1 LLDGFGRQIFSQGD
15 NACYAIG
22 WWKNGALYGYAKRIT
37 DRTSYEGLFEND
49 VLRQQNDKT
58 EFKKTE
64 HFAQQIKFSKY
75 ETPIK
80 IANKQPDPAVE
91 EQEKERRKKA
101 RRRKEITARF
111 RRGVYDNSSHLLR
124 R

>member
-1 LLDGFGRQIFSQGD
+1 M
-15 NACYAIG
+15 
-22 WWKNGALYGYAKRIT
+22 YGYAKRIT

-64 HFAQQIKFSKY
+64 HFAQPIKFERY
-75 ETPIK
+75 ERPIK
-80 IANKQPDPAVE
+80 VKEEPGVPDPVVE
-91 EQEKERRKKA
+91 EKEKERRKKA

-111 RRGVYDNSSHLLR
+111 RRGIYDNSSHLLR